1 MNTNKILAFAVLVLA
16 LGASWAWGARKD
28 ESMLSH
34 GYAVPPIDRDAPA
47 VVKTATF
54 AMG

>member
-1 MNTNKILAFAVLVLA
+1 MSTNKILAFAVLVLA

-28 ESMLSH
+28 DSMP
-34 GYAVPPIDRDAPA
+34 GNAVPPIDRDAPA

>member
-1 MNTNKILAFAVLVLA
+1 MTTGKLLAFAVLVLA
-16 LGASWAWGARKD
+16 LGASWAWGARKED
-28 ESMLSH
+28 PMLSQ
-34 GYAVPPIDRDAPA
+34 GFAIPPIDRDVPA